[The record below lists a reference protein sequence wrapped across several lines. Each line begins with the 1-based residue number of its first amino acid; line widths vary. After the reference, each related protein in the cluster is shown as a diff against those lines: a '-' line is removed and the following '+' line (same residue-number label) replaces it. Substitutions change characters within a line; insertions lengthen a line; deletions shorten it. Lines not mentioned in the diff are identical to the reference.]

1 MLNVFKAVSACSSD
15 LYSVL
20 RVHMIF
26 FRPVESNNA
35 IKKID
40 IFLVKTPTVI
50 FLIHFDFLV
59 KTDTVRTLKERRRY
73 VRRSMMRERS
83 IALTQPRTF

>member
-1 MLNVFKAVSACSSD
+1 MLNVFKAVSAFSSD

-26 FRPVESNNA
+26 FRSVESNNA
-35 IKKID
+35 IKKVD

-50 FLIHFDFLV
+50 FLIHFLV
-59 KTDTVRTLKERRRY
+59 KTDTVRTLKERRNA
-73 VRRSMMRERS
+73 
-83 IALTQPRTF
+83 INDWNCIKGWN

>member
-59 KTDTVRTLKERRRY
+59 KTDTVRMLKEGRRAASLLFFSCVSKRN
-73 VRRSMMRERS
+73 
-83 IALTQPRTF
+83 